1 MLELFGTI
9 PISGEDAPAVVG
21 SGMNESI
28 SSPFIRYPIGTSL
41 LMAGILF
48 VGLVAYPLLPVAP
61 LPQVDFPT
69 IQISASLPGASPE
82 TMASSVA
89 QPLERQLAQI
99 PGVAQ
104 MTSTSSLGSTAV
116 TMQFEL
122 NRSIDGAANDIQAA
136 INAAGGQL
144 PKNLPSP
151 PTYRKVNPA
160 DSPILILSATSDTLP
175 LTTVSDRTDAQLAQQ
190 ISQISGVAQ
199 VFIGGQQ
206 KPSIRIQIDPTKLV
220 AKGLSLEDVR
230 AQIATTTVDSPK
242 GNIDGE
248 KRAYTIYANDQLTD
262 SKDWNDVIIAYRNGG
277 PLRIRDIGRAVA
289 GPEDMK
295 TAAWADGKRGVFLV
309 IFKQPGANVID
320 TVERIKAQLP
330 RLIAA
335 IPPAIKIKMMS
346 DRTLTIRAAV
356 EDVQIT
362 LLITIL
368 LVVMVIFIFLR
379 SIWATVIPSV
389 TVPLALLGA
398 CSLMWAFGYT
408 LDNLSLM
415 ALTIAV
421 GFVVDDAIV
430 MLENISR
437 YIEQGERPLA
447 AAFKGASEIGFTIVS
462 ISVSLVAVLIPLLLM
477 GGIIGRLFREF
488 AVTLSMAILV
498 SLVVSLTLTPMMAS
512 RFLRAHSEVK
522 HGRLYQ
528 WSERAFERLLHAYER
543 GLDLALRHSLTTLC
557 IFFATVALSVYLFVI
572 IPKGFFPQQDNG
584 FLTAVSE
591 TAQDISFADMK
602 RHQEEL
608 SNIVQA
614 DPAVDSIAMFIGGGG
629 TPLNSG
635 RMYITLKPRE
645 QRNANAQQII
655 ARLRPKLEKV
665 EGARLYMQ
673 ASQDVRLGGRATRT
687 QFEFTLQDAN
697 LAELNEWA
705 PKILAAMR
713 KLPQLR
719 DVATDQQTEGTTL
732 DLSID
737 RDTASR
743 YGIQPQLI
751 DDTLYDAFG
760 QRQVT
765 QYFTQVNSYHVILEI
780 VPELQGKLG
789 TLEKL
794 YIKSPTT
801 GEQVPISVFCKW
813 TTVPVRPL
821 SIAHQGQFP
830 AITISFNLAQDV
842 ALGQATAAVQ
852 KAVLELRAPAT
863 LNSSFQ
869 GTAQAFQHSLGTVPL
884 LILAALVVVYLIL
897 GVLYESYIHPLTI
910 LSTLPSAGVGAL
922 AILMA
927 FGFDFSLIALIGII
941 LLIGIVKK
949 NGIMMVDF
957 AIAAERDEHLSPEQS
972 IRKAALLRFRPIMM
986 TTMAALLGGV
996 PLMLGTGTGSE
1007 IRQPLGY
1014 AMVGGLLVSQALT
1027 LFTTPVVYL
1036 YLDRLSNAL
1045 SRWSSRKA
1053 GGSQESKPE
1062 ALKDAAE

>member
-1 MLELFGTI
+1 
-9 PISGEDAPAVVG
+9 
-21 SGMNESI
+21 MNESI

-48 VGLVAYPLLPVAP
+48 VGMVAYPLLPVAP

-89 QPLERQLAQI
+89 QPLERQFAQI
-99 PGVAQ
+99 PGIAQ

-116 TMQFEL
+116 TIQFDL
-122 NRSIDGAANDIQAA
+122 NRNIDGAANDIQAA

-160 DSPILILSATSDTLP
+160 DSPILLLSATSDTLP
-175 LTTVSDRTDAQLAQQ
+175 LIRVSDAVDAQLGQQ

-206 KPSIRIQIDPTKLV
+206 KPAIRVQIDPAKLV
-220 AKGLSLEDVR
+220 AKGLSLEDIR
-230 AQIATTTVDSPK
+230 SQIAITTVDSPK
-242 GNIDGE
+242 GNIDGAS
-248 KRAYTIYANDQLTD
+248 RAYTIYANDQLPD
-262 SKDWNDVIIAYRNGG
+262 ANDWNDVIVAYRNGG

-295 TAAWADGKRGVFLV
+295 QAAWADGKRGVFLV
-309 IFKQPGANVID
+309 IFKQPGANVIG
-320 TVERIKAQLP
+320 TVDRIKAQLP

-335 IPPAIKIKMMS
+335 IPPAIKIKIIS

-362 LLITIL
+362 LLITIV
-368 LVVMVIFIFLR
+368 LVVMVIFVFLR
-379 SIWATVIPSV
+379 SFWATVIPAV

-398 CSLMWAFGYT
+398 CALMWVFGYT

-430 MLENISR
+430 MLENITR
-437 YIEQGERPLA
+437 YVEQGERPLA
-447 AAFKGASEIGFTIVS
+447 AALRGAGEIGFTILS
-462 ISVSLVAVLIPLLLM
+462 ISISLVAVLIPLLLM
-477 GGIIGRLFREF
+477 GGVIGRLFREF
-488 AVTLSMAILV
+488 AVTLAMAIFV

-512 RFLRAHSEVK
+512 RFLRAHGETR

-528 WSERAFERLLHAYER
+528 WSEAAFDRMLHGYER
-543 GLDLALRHSLTTLC
+543 GLDLALGWSRTTLC
-557 IFFATVALSVYLFVI
+557 IFFATLALSVYLFVI

-584 FLTAVSE
+584 FLNAVSE
-591 TAQDISFADMK
+591 MAQDISFADMK
-602 RHQEEL
+602 QHQEEL
-608 SNIVQA
+608 SRIVRA
-614 DPAVDSIAMFIGGGG
+614 DPAVDSMAEFIGGGG
-629 TPLNSG
+629 TALNSG
-635 RMYITLKPRE
+635 RMYITLKPHE
-645 QRNANAQQII
+645 ERNADAQQII
-655 ARLRPKLEKV
+655 ARLRPKLEAV

-687 QFEFTLQDAN
+687 QFEYTLQDAN
-697 LAELNEWA
+697 LAELNQWA
-705 PKILAAMR
+705 PKILASM
-713 KLPQLR
+713 KTLPQLR
-719 DVATDQQTEGTTL
+719 DVATDQQTEGTTVTMT
-732 DLSID
+732 ID

-765 QYFTQVNSYHVILEI
+765 QYFTQLNSYHVILEI
-780 VPELQGKLG
+780 LPELQGKLD
-789 TLEKL
+789 TLNKL
-794 YIKSPTT
+794 YIRSPTT
-801 GEQVPISVFCKW
+801 GDEVPLSVFCKW

-821 SIAHQGQFP
+821 AIAHQGQFP
-830 AITISFNLAQDV
+830 ATTISFNLAQGV
-842 ALGQATAAVQ
+842 ALGQATDAIQDAV
-852 KAVLELRAPAT
+852 ANLGAPAT
-863 LNSSFQ
+863 LSSSFQ
-869 GTAQAFQHSLGTVPL
+869 GTAQAFQQSLSSVPL

-897 GVLYESYIHPLTI
+897 GMLYESYIHPLTI

-957 AIAAERDEHLSPEQS
+957 AIAAEREEHLSPRES

-1014 AMVGGLLVSQALT
+1014 AMVGGLIVSQALT

-1036 YLDRLSNAL
+1036 YLDRFSNAL
-1045 SRWSSRKA
+1045 SNWTATKRDDDA
-1053 GGSQESKPE
+1053 EPP
-1062 ALKDAAE
+1062 LKNAAE